1 MYYIYANLL
10 IFVIKYTI
18 SLAERSNV
26 GQKKKPAQSDRKRF
40 DFKTENI
47 FNKV

>member
-26 GQKKKPAQSDRKRF
+26 GQKTAQSGRKRF

>member
-1 MYYIYANLL
+1 MYYIYADLL

-26 GQKKKPAQSDRKRF
+26 GQKKQAQSGRKRF

>member
-26 GQKKKPAQSDRKRF
+26 GQKKPAQSDRKRF